1 YLEKRREVEIAMAG
15 FGVYSHSPIKSDFL
29 RLFLNVGVK
38 KAINA
43 ADAKTENSSSTRGSS
58 DSNSDCLERVI
69 TKTEPKKSVVR
80 ILADIRLSMNMFI
93 MAFL

>member
-1 YLEKRREVEIAMAG
+1 
-15 FGVYSHSPIKSDFL
+15 PIKSDFL